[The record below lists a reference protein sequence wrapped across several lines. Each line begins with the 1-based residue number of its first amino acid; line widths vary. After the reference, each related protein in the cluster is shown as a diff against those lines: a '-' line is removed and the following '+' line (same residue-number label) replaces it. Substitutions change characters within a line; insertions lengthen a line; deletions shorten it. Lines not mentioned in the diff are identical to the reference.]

1 MQLNRKHR
9 QKQKPKKN
17 KKQKSK
23 YGVQTDKSRKYY
35 RQNRRRA
42 VLELE
47 ILKTIIE
54 KTLGKTMGTI
64 TEKTTFVDDLG
75 IDSLDFFQI
84 LIDLEETYD
93 IHIDQQEAEE
103 IVTIGDAVETLRR
116 VTKGKRNG
124 K

>member
-9 QKQKPKKN
+9 QKQKTKKN

-35 RQNRRRA
+35 RQNRRQSS
-42 VLELE
+42 
-47 ILKTIIE
+47 
-54 KTLGKTMGTI
+54 LGTGN
-64 TEKTTFVDDLG
+64 TENNHRENSGKDHGYHYRENYVCSDLG

-116 VTKGKRNG
+116 ATKGKRNG